1 MLKAQESSY
10 FRRKGKFW
18 EPCKKSDKNRI
29 EMNFSDIKSEELCPQ
44 PINFKQI
51 SELFEKSVRIDDS
64 MELGKT
70 IKFMNDNNKE
80 FISGINQDP
89 AEAKTSSMKFWKK
102 FEFRLGIG
110 DSFGRNNIKSD
121 KEEDVDENYDSE
133 MHVKSDKSK
142 KISRQSNKSLASVK
156 NSKYE
161 DNAKCGRSE
170 MNMKKS
176 EKNGHVKSKSSKKV
190 HVINKNGKTCTTK
203 TDGLKVSK
211 ETVTDSSSSQED
223 DKTERKTRKL
233 RKNSAR
239 RISRT

>member
-51 SELFEKSVRIDDS
+51 SELFQKSVRIDDS

-89 AEAKTSSMKFWKK
+89 PEAKTSSMKFWKK
-102 FEFRLGIG
+102 FEFSLGIG

-121 KEEDVDENYDSE
+121 TEEDVDENYDSE

-156 NSKYE
+156 NSKNE

-176 EKNGHVKSKSSKKV
+176 EKNGHVKNKSGKKV
-190 HVINKNGKTCTTK
+190 HVVQNAKTCTTK
-203 TDGLKVSK
+203 MDRLKVSK
-211 ETVTDSSSSQED
+211 KTVTDSSSSPED
-223 DKTERKTRKL
+223 AKTERKTSKV

-239 RISRT
+239 RIRRT